1 MDVGCQTCGQLN
13 PRDAR
18 ECQYCGAVL
27 PTPPP
32 AARPAR
38 TGQGQAPRAHQGQ
51 APRANQGQGPRA
63 NPWGGQISTRR
74 RHGLKDPNA
83 GLVVEL
89 LPGLCFFL
97 GIGHM
102 WAGEVA
108 LGIFLLVGYWF
119 TLCTLIF
126 LTVITFGLLLCVFP
140 LYLIVWP
147 GVPIASAIIL
157 QRRLLRERQQLVSAS
172 AVTYPH

>member
-1 MDVGCQTCGQLN
+1 M
-13 PRDAR
+13 A
-18 ECQYCGAVL
+18 
-27 PTPPP
+27 
-32 AARPAR
+32 
-38 TGQGQAPRAHQGQ
+38 
-51 APRANQGQGPRA
+51 
-63 NPWGGQISTRR
+63 
-74 RHGLKDPNA
+74 
-83 GLVVEL
+83 EL

-108 LGIFLLVGYWF
+108 LGIFLLVGYWI
-119 TLCTLIF
+119 TLCTLII
-126 LTVITFGLLLCVFP
+126 LTAITFGLLLCVFP

-172 AVTYPH
+172 VVTYPY